1 MGFNYDGM
9 RLHDNSLELETYLSL
24 NNHKK
29 KKLSLTNS
37 ENNSSKKSITNSN
50 SNKKNINKKNLV
62 DEGNNTD
69 NNLIEE
75 DKEIDKDKEIIFDI
89 KIRKFYFSYIL
100 DQNRKGRTKV
110 EMVRKNGIQ

>member
-1 MGFNYDGM
+1 MYYSSSDESSLHIESNSVDDDKLHQLKEKLKILYGDSEDFLGFNYDGM

-50 SNKKNINKKNLV
+50 SNKKNINKK
-62 DEGNNTD
+62 
-69 NNLIEE
+69 I
-75 DKEIDKDKEIIFDI
+75 
-89 KIRKFYFSYIL
+89 
-100 DQNRKGRTKV
+100 
-110 EMVRKNGIQ
+110 